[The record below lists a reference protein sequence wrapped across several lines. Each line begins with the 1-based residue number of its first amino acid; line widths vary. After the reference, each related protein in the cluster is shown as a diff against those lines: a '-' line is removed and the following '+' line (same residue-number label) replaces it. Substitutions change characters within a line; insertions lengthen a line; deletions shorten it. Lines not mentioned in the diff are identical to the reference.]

1 MIQDPILTEP
11 SSEISG
17 SRILFGGFVERL
29 SRIFFSHGGTKQL
42 WFSASGKFWIFDEGL
57 DVN

>member
-1 MIQDPILTEP
+1 MGCREEGLTTE
-11 SSEISG
+11 
-17 SRILFGGFVERL
+17 
-29 SRIFFSHGGTKQL
+29 QL